1 MICRCGRTSHAAQA
15 RRDRGRQHH
24 VVASDAASPAARR
37 PARRP
42 TMSAYARR
50 RTMPSAQS
58 TSVMA
63 ASIAASQSAPS
74 PRHHPAIPTS
84 RMTVTVTTDR
94 TRDPNIPSTVRA
106 LRRKREGPCVRVYN
120 DSGHN
125 DRASPM
131 IVTVTANAAVDKT
144 LTVANL
150 QLGHRH
156 RAQAG
161 VAMAGGKGINVA
173 RVLKN
178 LGEPVIA
185 TGLAGGR
192 NGAQIIDSLV
202 SEGLLND
209 FVRIGGESRTST
221 AVIDPTSGIETEI
234 NEYGPRGDA
243 RGAREADGAAA
254 LPQPGG
260 VGGGA
265 RRQSAAQGLDELLC
279 RHRARSRQ
287 AQGAGRDRLRRRAD
301 ATGARRPN
309 RRWCRPTSG
318 RPRRWSVTSSR
329 PTRTSSKGLH
339 EIADMGAERVL
350 ITLKTGCYAL
360 LRSSRHHDRLFRAW
374 IPRQESVSSVGLG
387 RRAAGRVPVG
397 VAGRGVA
404 RAMPAT
410 ALWRAVRPTRSR
422 SGAGVF
428 DLRDVTR
435 FAGLVEVQEIH
446 PQQGQGVVI
455 GRQLFSRSH

>member
-1 MICRCGRTSHAAQA
+1 
-15 RRDRGRQHH
+15 
-24 VVASDAASPAARR
+24 
-37 PARRP
+37 
-42 TMSAYARR
+42 
-50 RTMPSAQS
+50 
-58 TSVMA
+58 
-63 ASIAASQSAPS
+63 
-74 PRHHPAIPTS
+74 
-84 RMTVTVTTDR
+84 
-94 TRDPNIPSTVRA
+94 
-106 LRRKREGPCVRVYN
+106 
-120 DSGHN
+120 
-125 DRASPM
+125 M

-192 NGAQIIDSLV
+192 SGAQIIDSLV

-234 NEYGPRGDA
+234 NEYGPEVTAEELEKLMERLRYLSRAVSAVVLAGSLPRKVSTGFYADIVRDLA
-243 RGAREADGAAA
+243 KRKVPVVIDSDGEPMRLALQAEPALVSPNQREAEA
-254 LPQPGG
+254 L
-260 VGGGA
+260 VGHEFTT
-265 RRQSAAQGLDELLC
+265 DEDF
-279 RHRARSRQ
+279 Q
-287 AQGAGRDRLRRRAD
+287 Q
-301 ATGARRPN
+301 
-309 RRWCRPTSG
+309 
-318 RPRRWSVTSSR
+318 
-329 PTRTSSKGLH
+329 GLH

-374 IPRQESVSSVGLG
+374 IPRQESVSSVGSGDALLAG
-387 RRAAGRVPVG
+387 FLSAWQAEESHEQCLRLALACGAANTQSV
-397 VAGRGVA
+397 
-404 RAMPAT
+404 
-410 ALWRAVRPTRSR
+410 
-422 SGAGVF
+422 GAGVF
-428 DLRDVTR
+428 DPRDVAR

-446 PQQGQGVVI
+446 PQRVQA
-455 GRQLFSRSH
+455 S